1 MDKKTNG
8 TNHQNSAAEFTLSQE
23 EIQRLFKAAKT
34 TRDELILK
42 VLYFSGIR
50 RQELCDLDVPDIQ
63 LDRGRVV
70 VRSGKGD
77 KQRTVLLP
85 QSILDDLRKHLGR
98 RRVGPVFQSERRSKR
113 LSVRGVNH
121 IVATIGE
128 KAGISNPN
136 PRLVNINPHLL
147 RHSFARHYL
156 AKGGD
161 LRKLS
166 QLLGHAN
173 VAITHAVYGT
183 ASEEEMMDEYRT
195 LMGD

>member
-1 MDKKTNG
+1 M
-8 TNHQNSAAEFTLSQE
+8 
-23 EIQRLFKAAKT
+23 
-34 TRDELILK
+34 
-42 VLYFSGIR
+42 
-50 RQELCDLDVPDIQ
+50 
-63 LDRGRVV
+63 
-70 VRSGKGD
+70 
-77 KQRTVLLP
+77 
-85 QSILDDLRKHLGR
+85 
-98 RRVGPVFQSERRSKR
+98 
-113 LSVRGVNH
+113 
-121 IVATIGE
+121 IGA

-183 ASEEEMMDEYRT
+183 ASEEEMQDEYRT

>member
-1 MDKKTNG
+1 G
-8 TNHQNSAAEFTLSQE
+8 TNHQNSAAEFTLSPE
-23 EIQRLFKAAKT
+23 EIQCLFKAARS
-34 TRDELILK
+34 TRNELLVQ
-42 VLYFSGIR
+42 VLYYGGIR

-63 LDRGRVV
+63 WDRERVV
-70 VRSGKGD
+70 IRSGKGG
-77 KQRTVLLP
+77 KSRTVLLP
-85 QSILDDLRKHLGR
+85 VSVLYDLKKHLGR
-98 RRVGPVFQSERRSKR
+98 RRVGPVFQSERKGKR

-128 KAGISNPN
+128 RAGVSNPN
-136 PRLVNINPHLL
+136 PRLVNVNPHLL

-161 LRKLS
+161 IRKLS

-183 ASEEEMMDEYRT
+183 ASEEEMMGEYRR